1 MCIVVVHGITN
12 AIPCNTMHYHVLPS
26 TTMCIVVLHGI
37 TNALPSNTMH
47 YDGEAIKCRE
57 ETGMALRANSD
68 PLPRKIPAFPNTLLF
83 SPSPGILDGKSLN
96 KNWSV

>member
-12 AIPCNTMHYHVLPS
+12 AIPCTTMHYDGEAIK
-26 TTMCIVVLHGI
+26 C
-37 TNALPSNTMH
+37 NTMH

-57 ETGMALRANSD
+57 ETGMVLRANSD

-83 SPSPGILDGKSLN
+83 SPSPGILVGNSLI
-96 KNWSV
+96 KNWSG